1 MDGTCVYTALDS
13 ETGEPASPV
22 MVTTGVSD
30 GETVEILSGLNQ
42 GDTIYYSYYDTLE
55 LDHTAKTELDFSF
68 G

>member
-1 MDGTCVYTALDS
+1 
-13 ETGEPASPV
+13 